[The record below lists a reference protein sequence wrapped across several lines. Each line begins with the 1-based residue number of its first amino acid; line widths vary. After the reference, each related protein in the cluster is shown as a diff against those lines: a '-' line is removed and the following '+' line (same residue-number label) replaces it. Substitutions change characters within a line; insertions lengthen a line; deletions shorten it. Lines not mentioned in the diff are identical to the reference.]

1 MWWFEWEKFYAF
13 SNLYPLLMNCSWDM
27 YFFLPCSTMWQNKRK
42 VSSIKLTLG
51 GTYLL
56 GWAWCTNN
64 EWDKQGMPS
73 AKRAIVH
80 PKTELLYIYI
90 YTPQSNN
97 IANLEQE
104 KQKTHDF
111 SSKIAL
117 IPFYFFLRKMCP
129 PHFQVFDPYY
139 SSTCHFAFHCWCKF
153 SRVHPRGFFWH
164 NSMAVYLLSL
174 QRC

>member
-117 IPFYFFLRKMCP
+117 IPFYFFCVRCAL

-164 NSMAVYLLSL
+164 NSMAVCLLSL